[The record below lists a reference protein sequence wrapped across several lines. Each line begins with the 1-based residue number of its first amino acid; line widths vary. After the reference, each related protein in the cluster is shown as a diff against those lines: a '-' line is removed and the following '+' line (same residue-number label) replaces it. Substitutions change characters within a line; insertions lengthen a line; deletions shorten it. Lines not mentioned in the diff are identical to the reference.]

1 MENQYLETKM
11 LKELIRRVMT
21 GIDPQCKDDQDAL
34 CDILPSFHAYVDTVV
49 KYETKLMLN
58 ESVSMGQ
65 PYRDMVMQYDQVRHD
80 CHETA
85 IINVNVLNRLA
96 DLYDLSPVFTGSSA
110 NRHEVAQFC
119 LEMDRFLFENRRMK
133 LS

>member
-1 MENQYLETKM
+1 MGQRYLNENA

-21 GIDPQCKDDQDAL
+21 GIDPQCAEDQDAL
-34 CDILPSFHAYVDTVV
+34 YDIIPPFHAYVDTVV
-49 KYETKLMLN
+49 KYEAKLLLN

-65 PYRDMVMQYDQVRHD
+65 PYREMVAQYDQARHN

-85 IINVNVLNRLA
+85 IIHVNVLNRLA
-96 DLYDLSPVFTGSSA
+96 DLYDVSPVFTGNSA
-110 NRHEVAQFC
+110 NRHEVADFC
-119 LEMDRFLFENRRMK
+119 LELDRYLFENRRMK